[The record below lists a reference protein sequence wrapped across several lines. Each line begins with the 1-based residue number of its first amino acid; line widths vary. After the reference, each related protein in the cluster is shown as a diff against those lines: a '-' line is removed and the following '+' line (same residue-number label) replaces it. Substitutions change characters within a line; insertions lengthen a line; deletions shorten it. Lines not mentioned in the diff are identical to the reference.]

1 MPKRKAP
8 PKLSGLLGSDDE
20 DIMQVEGTETQETH
34 EPPTKKRR
42 GRPRTSNENVTETKP
57 TKPATR
63 TRKKQAAVAAAE
75 PEPTANKKP
84 TRRGRPR
91 GNSRAAQDAET
102 SAQAAETED
111 MVSEQEDADNQENE
125 DPLVSRNT
133 KKQPSKAAKA
143 APARSRGRPRAV
155 STQLYTDGE
164 FQFTPSGSSGSRH
177 VSFQDPHTKQAE
189 MSPLARAASLGGR
202 EPEVEDSQQ
211 NEQPAAELVDETI
224 IHGEPVHNRK
234 SMSPAKNARSRLS
247 ILGNSQDPSPRKR
260 KLGGTDS
267 EQGGDPELRR
277 RLGELTKKHD
287 ALESKYRNLREIGI
301 VEANTNME
309 KLRKQSETVTKAS
322 NELVASLKAEIDT
335 QRKLGLQS
343 RGLQKQLKDRDDEL
357 ARLKSSADET
367 QEQLASAQSEVKALQ
382 TKLAAAR
389 NTAASLEGA
398 SKVPG
403 SAIKGGAANRANAAA
418 TAEAAQASQL
428 AQLKEDL
435 YSDLTGLIVRDVKN
449 RESDYLYDCIQTGI
463 NGTLHFHLVVPKAS
477 ADYDKTEFQYL
488 PHLDPNRDR
497 DLVNLLP
504 DFLTVDITFVR
515 GQAAKFYTR
524 VIDALTKRRSLPAQ

>member
-8 PKLSGLLGSDDE
+8 PKISGLLGSDDE
-20 DIMQVEGTETQETH
+20 DIMQVETETQETH
-34 EPPTKKRR
+34 EPPAKKRR

-57 TKPATR
+57 TKPTTR
-63 TRKKQAAVAAAE
+63 TRKQQTAVDVSE
-75 PEPTANKKP
+75 PEPPADKKP
-84 TRRGRPR
+84 ARRGRPR
-91 GNSRAAQDAET
+91 GSSRAAQDTET
-102 SAQAAETED
+102 SVQETEAEA
-111 MVSEQEDADNQENE
+111 MVPEKENADNQENE
-125 DPLVSRNT
+125 DPRVAKNT
-133 KKQPSKAAKA
+133 KKQPPKATKA
-143 APARSRGRPRAV
+143 APARGRGRPPAV
-155 STQLYTDGE
+155 STQLQTDGE
-164 FQFTPSGSSGSRH
+164 FQFTPSGSRH
-177 VSFQDPHTKQAE
+177 VSFQGTHTEQAE
-189 MSPLARAASLGGR
+189 LSPLARAASRGR
-202 EPEVEDSQQ
+202 KEPEVEGSQQ

-224 IHGEPVHNRK
+224 IHEEPVYIRR
-234 SMSPAKNARSRLS
+234 SMSPVKNARSRLS
-247 ILGNSQDPSPRKR
+247 MLRTSQDSSPRKR
-260 KLGGTDS
+260 KLGGADS
-267 EQGGDPELRR
+267 ELGGDPELRR

-301 VEANTNME
+301 IEANTNME
-309 KLRKQSETVTKAS
+309 KLRKQTETVTKAS
-322 NELVASLKAEIDT
+322 NELIASLKAEIDA

-343 RGLQKQLKDRDDEL
+343 RALQKQLKDRDDEL
-357 ARLKSSADET
+357 ARLKSGADEA
-367 QEQLASAQSEVKALQ
+367 QAQLASAQSEVKALQ

-398 SKVPG
+398 AKVPG

-449 RESDYLYDCIQTGI
+449 RESDYLYDCIQTGV

-477 ADYDKTEFQYL
+477 TDYDKTEFQYL

-497 DLVNLLP
+497 ELVNLLP

>member
-20 DIMQVEGTETQETH
+20 DIMQVEAREEQETH
-34 EPPTKKRR
+34 EPPPKKRR
-42 GRPRTSNENVTETKP
+42 GRPRTSNENVIETKA
-57 TKPATR
+57 TRPATR
-63 TRKKQAAVAAAE
+63 TRKQQAAVAVTE
-75 PEPTANKKP
+75 PEPPADKKP
-84 TRRGRPR
+84 TRRGRPK
-91 GNSRAAQDAET
+91 GSSRAQDAET
-102 SAQAAETED
+102 SVQATEAEA
-111 MVSEQEDADNQENE
+111 MVPEQNDADQDDTDNQENE
-125 DPLVSRNT
+125 DPRVSRNT
-133 KKQPSKAAKA
+133 KKQPPKTTKA
-143 APARSRGRPRAV
+143 APARGRGRPRAV
-155 STQLYTDGE
+155 STQLQTDGE
-164 FQFTPSGSSGSRH
+164 FQFTPSGSRH
-177 VSFQDPHTKQAE
+177 VSFEETHIEQADPG
-189 MSPLARAASLGGR
+189 PLVRAASQGR
-202 EPEVEDSQQ
+202 NEPEVEDSQQ
-211 NEQPAAELVDETI
+211 TEQPAAELVDETI
-224 IHGEPVHNRK
+224 IHEEPTYNRK
-234 SMSPAKNARSRLS
+234 SMSPVKNARSRLS
-247 ILGNSQDPSPRKR
+247 MLRHSQDSSPRKR
-260 KLGGTDS
+260 KLGGSDS
-267 EQGGDPELRR
+267 EQGDPELRR
-277 RLGELTKKHD
+277 RLGELTKKYES
-287 ALESKYRNLREIGI
+287 LENKYRNLREIGI
-301 VEANTNME
+301 VEATTNME
-309 KLRKQSETVTKAS
+309 KLRKQSETVTEVS
-322 NELVASLKAEIDT
+322 NELVASLKAEIDA

-357 ARLKSSADET
+357 ARLKYSADEA
-367 QEQLASAQSEVKALQ
+367 QAQLASAQSEVKALH

-398 SKVPG
+398 AKVPG
-403 SAIKGGAANRANAAA
+403 SAIKGVANRANAVVN
-418 TAEAAQASQL
+418 AEAAQASQL

-463 NGTLHFHLVVPKAS
+463 NGTLHFHLVVPKVS

>member
-20 DIMQVEGTETQETH
+20 DIMQVAATETQENH
-34 EPPTKKRR
+34 EPPAKKRR
-42 GRPRTSNENVTETKP
+42 GRPRTSNENVTETQP
-57 TKPATR
+57 TRPTRPVTR
-63 TRKKQAAVAAAE
+63 TRKQQAAVSVAE
-75 PEPTANKKP
+75 PEPPANKKP
-84 TRRGRPR
+84 VRRGRPR
-91 GNSRAAQDAET
+91 GSSRAAQDTET
-102 SAQAAETED
+102 PVQETETEA
-111 MVSEQEDADNQENE
+111 MVPEQEDADNQENE
-125 DPLVSRNT
+125 KPLASRNT
-133 KKQPSKAAKA
+133 KKQPPKAAKA
-143 APARSRGRPRAV
+143 APASSRGRPRAV
-155 STQLYTDGE
+155 SIQLQTDGE
-164 FQFTPSGSSGSRH
+164 FEFTPSGSQH
-177 VSFQDPHTKQAE
+177 VSFQETHTEQADL
-189 MSPLARAASLGGR
+189 SPLARAASRGVK

-224 IHGEPVHNRK
+224 IHDEPAYNRK
-234 SMSPAKNARSRLS
+234 LMSPVKNARSRLS
-247 ILGNSQDPSPRKR
+247 MLHNPQESSPRKR
-260 KLGGTDS
+260 KLGGTGS

-322 NELVASLKAEIDT
+322 NELVASLKAELDA

-357 ARLKSSADET
+357 ARLKSGADEA
-367 QEQLASAQSEVKALQ
+367 QAQLASAQSEVKALQ

-398 SKVPG
+398 AKVPG
-403 SAIKGGAANRANAAA
+403 NTIKGGAANRANAAA

-449 RESDYLYDCIQTGI
+449 RELDYLYDCIQTGI

>member
-20 DIMQVEGTETQETH
+20 DIMQIEATGTQETH
-34 EPPTKKRR
+34 EPPAKKRR

-57 TKPATR
+57 TKPTTR
-63 TRKKQAAVAAAE
+63 TRKQQAAVAAAE
-75 PEPTANKKP
+75 PEPPANKKP
-84 TRRGRPR
+84 ARRGRPR
-91 GNSRAAQDAET
+91 GNSRAAQDVET
-102 SAQAAETED
+102 SAQATEMED

-125 DPLVSRNT
+125 DPFVPRNT
-133 KKQPSKAAKA
+133 KKQPPKAAKA
-143 APARSRGRPRAV
+143 APTRSRGRPRAV
-155 STQLYTDGE
+155 STQPHTDGE
-164 FQFTPSGSSGSRH
+164 FQFTPSGSRH
-177 VSFQDPHTKQAE
+177 VSFQDPHAEQAE
-189 MSPLARAASLGGR
+189 TSPLARAASLGGK
-202 EPEVEDSQQ
+202 EPEVKESQQ
-211 NEQPAAELVDETI
+211 NEQPAAEVVDNI
-224 IHGEPVHNRK
+224 IHEEPAYHRK
-234 SMSPAKNARSRLS
+234 SMSPVKNARSRLS
-247 ILGNSQDPSPRKR
+247 MLRNSQDPSPRKR
-260 KLGGTDS
+260 KLGGTDF

-357 ARLKSSADET
+357 ARLKSTADEA

-398 SKVPG
+398 AKVPG

>member
-20 DIMQVEGTETQETH
+20 DIMQVEATETQETH
-34 EPPTKKRR
+34 EPPAKKRR

-63 TRKKQAAVAAAE
+63 TRKQQAAVAAAE
-75 PEPTANKKP
+75 PEPPANKKP
-84 TRRGRPR
+84 ARRGRPK

-102 SAQAAETED
+102 SAQATEMED
-111 MVSEQEDADNQENE
+111 MVSEQEEADNQENE

-133 KKQPSKAAKA
+133 KKQPSKAAKPG
-143 APARSRGRPRAV
+143 PARSRGRPRAV
-155 STQLYTDGE
+155 STQLHTDGE
-164 FQFTPSGSSGSRH
+164 FQFTPSGSRH
-177 VSFQDPHTKQAE
+177 VSFQDPHTEQAE
-189 MSPLARAASLGGR
+189 TSLEGK
-202 EPEVEDSQQ
+202 EPEVEYSQQ
-211 NEQPAAELVDETI
+211 NEQPAAEVVDETI
-224 IHGEPVHNRK
+224 IHEEPAYNRK
-234 SMSPAKNARSRLS
+234 SMSPVKNARSRLS
-247 ILGNSQDPSPRKR
+247 ILRNSQDPSPRKR

-357 ARLKSSADET
+357 ARLKSSADEA

-398 SKVPG
+398 AKVPG

>member
-20 DIMQVEGTETQETH
+20 DIMRVETTETQETH

-63 TRKKQAAVAAAE
+63 TRKKQAAAAVAE
-75 PEPTANKKP
+75 PEPPANKKP
-84 TRRGRPR
+84 ARRGRPR

-102 SAQAAETED
+102 SAQATEVED

-125 DPLVSRNT
+125 APLVSKNT
-133 KKQPSKAAKA
+133 KKQPPKAAKA
-143 APARSRGRPRAV
+143 APARSRGRPGAV
-155 STQLYTDGE
+155 STKFHTDGE
-164 FQFTPSGSSGSRH
+164 FQFTPSGSRH
-177 VSFQDPHTKQAE
+177 VSFQDPHKEQAE
-189 MSPLARAASLGGR
+189 TSPLARAASLGGK

-211 NEQPAAELVDETI
+211 NKQPAAELVDETI
-224 IHGEPVHNRK
+224 INEEPAHNRK
-234 SMSPAKNARSRLS
+234 SMSPVKNARSRLS
-247 ILGNSQDPSPRKR
+247 ILRHSQDPSPRKR
-260 KLGGTDS
+260 KFGGADS

-277 RLGELTKKHD
+277 RLGEMTKKHD
-287 ALESKYRNLREIGI
+287 ALESKYRNLREIGV

-309 KLRKQSETVTKAS
+309 KLRKQSEAVTKAS
-322 NELVASLKAEIDT
+322 NELVISLKAEIDT

-343 RGLQKQLKDRDDEL
+343 RGLQKQLKERDDEL

-367 QEQLASAQSEVKALQ
+367 QGQLASAQSEVKALQ

-504 DFLTVDITFVR
+504 DFLAVDITFVR

>member
-20 DIMQVEGTETQETH
+20 DIMQVEAAETKETH
-34 EPPTKKRR
+34 EPPAKKRR
-42 GRPRTSNENVTETKP
+42 GRPRTSNENMTETK
-57 TKPATR
+57 TSKPATR
-63 TRKKQAAVAAAE
+63 TRKQQGAIAIAE
-75 PEPTANKKP
+75 PEPPANKKP
-84 TRRGRPR
+84 ARRGRPR
-91 GNSRAAQDAET
+91 GAAQDAET
-102 SAQAAETED
+102 PVQATEAEN
-111 MVSEQEDADNQENE
+111 MVPEQEDEDKQE
-125 DPLVSRNT
+125 DGDSLVSRNT
-133 KKQPSKAAKA
+133 KKQPVEAARA

-155 STQLYTDGE
+155 STQLLTDGE
-164 FQFTPSGSSGSRH
+164 FEFTPSGSRNI
-177 VSFQDPHTKQAE
+177 SFQETHTEQE
-189 MSPLARAASLGGR
+189 PSPLARATSRDGK

-211 NEQPAAELVDETI
+211 NDQPATELGDETA
-224 IHGEPVHNRK
+224 IHKEPAYNRK
-234 SMSPAKNARSRLS
+234 SMSPVKNARSRLS
-247 ILGNSQDPSPRKR
+247 MSRNSQDSSPRKR
-260 KLGGTDS
+260 KLGGTDA

-287 ALESKYRNLREIGI
+287 ALEIKYRNLREIGI

-322 NELVASLKAEIDT
+322 NELVASLKAELDA
-335 QRKLGLQS
+335 QRKLGLQT
-343 RGLQKQLKDRDDEL
+343 RGLQKQLKDRDVEL
-357 ARLKSSADET
+357 ARLKSGADEA
-367 QEQLASAQSEVKALQ
+367 QAQLASAQSEVRALQ

-398 SKVPG
+398 AKVPG
-403 SAIKGGAANRANAAA
+403 SAIKGGPANRANAAA

-435 YSDLTGLIVRDVKN
+435 YSDLTGLIIRDVKN
-449 RESDYLYDCIQTGI
+449 RELDYLYDCLQTGV
-463 NGTLHFHLVVPKAS
+463 NGTLHFHLVVPKVS
-477 ADYDKTEFQYL
+477 TDYDKTEFQYL
-488 PHLDPNRDR
+488 PHLDANRDR

>member
-20 DIMQVEGTETQETH
+20 DIMQVKATETQETH
-34 EPPTKKRR
+34 EPPAKKRR
-42 GRPRTSNENVTETKP
+42 GRPRTSTENVTETKP
-57 TKPATR
+57 TKPAKSATR
-63 TRKKQAAVAAAE
+63 TRKQQPAEAE
-75 PEPTANKKP
+75 PEPPADKKP
-84 TRRGRPR
+84 TRRGQPR
-91 GNSRAAQDAET
+91 GSSRAAQDAEA
-102 SAQAAETED
+102 SVQATEVEAMEPEQDDAE
-111 MVSEQEDADNQENE
+111 NLENE
-125 DPLVSRNT
+125 DPLVSTNA
-133 KKQPSKAAKA
+133 KKQPPKVVKV
-143 APARSRGRPRAV
+143 ARARGRGRPRAV
-155 STQLYTDGE
+155 STQLETDGE
-164 FQFTPSGSSGSRH
+164 FQFTPSGSRH
-177 VSFQDPHTKQAE
+177 ISFQETHTKQAE
-189 MSPLARAASLGGR
+189 PSPLTRAASRGSN

-211 NEQPAAELVDETI
+211 NEQPTAELVDEAI
-224 IHGEPVHNRK
+224 IHEEPAYYHK
-234 SMSPAKNARSRLS
+234 SMSPVKNARSRLS
-247 ILGNSQDPSPRKR
+247 MLRNSQDSSPRKR
-260 KLGGTDS
+260 KFGGTDFD
-267 EQGGDPELRR
+267 QGGDPELRR

-322 NELVASLKAEIDT
+322 NELVASLKAEIDA

-357 ARLKSSADET
+357 ARLKFGTDEAHA
-367 QEQLASAQSEVKALQ
+367 QLVSAQSEVKALQ

-435 YSDLTGLIVRDVKN
+435 YSDLTGLIIRDVKN

-463 NGTLHFHLVVPKAS
+463 NGTLHFHLVVPKVS

-504 DFLTVDITFVR
+504 DFLAVDITFVR

>member
-20 DIMQVEGTETQETH
+20 DIMQVETTETQETH
-34 EPPTKKRR
+34 EPPAKKRR
-42 GRPRTSNENVTETKP
+42 GKPRASNENVTETKP

-63 TRKKQAAVAAAE
+63 TRKQQAAVAVAE
-75 PEPTANKKP
+75 PEPPANKKP
-84 TRRGRPR
+84 ARRGRPR

-102 SAQAAETED
+102 SAQATETED
-111 MVSEQEDADNQENE
+111 MVPEQEDADNQENE
-125 DPLVSRNT
+125 DPLVSSNT
-133 KKQPSKAAKA
+133 KKQPPKAAKA
-143 APARSRGRPRAV
+143 APARGRGRPRAV
-155 STQLYTDGE
+155 STQLQTDGE
-164 FQFTPSGSSGSRH
+164 FQFTPSDSRH
-177 VSFQDPHTKQAE
+177 VSFQETHTEQAE
-189 MSPLARAASLGGR
+189 PSPLARAASLGR
-202 EPEVEDSQQ
+202 VEPEVEDSQP
-211 NEQPAAELVDETI
+211 NEQPAAELVHETI
-224 IHGEPVHNRK
+224 THEGTAYNRK
-234 SMSPAKNARSRLS
+234 SMSPVKNARSRLS
-247 ILGNSQDPSPRKR
+247 MLRNSQDSSPRKR

-309 KLRKQSETVTKAS
+309 KLRKQNETVTKAS
-322 NELVASLKAEIDT
+322 NELVASLKAEMDA

-357 ARLKSSADET
+357 ARLKSSADEA

-389 NTAASLEGA
+389 NTAASLEVA

-418 TAEAAQASQL
+418 TAEAAQASHL

-449 RESDYLYDCIQTGI
+449 KESDYLYDCIQTGI
-463 NGTLHFHLVVPKAS
+463 NGTLHFHLVVPKHS
-477 ADYDKTEFQYL
+477 TDYDKTEFQYL

>member
-1 MPKRKAP
+1 
-8 PKLSGLLGSDDE
+8 
-20 DIMQVEGTETQETH
+20 MQVEATETQETH
-34 EPPTKKRR
+34 EPPAKKRR
-42 GRPRTSNENVTETKP
+42 GRPRTSNENVTETKS

-63 TRKKQAAVAAAE
+63 TKKQQATVAAAE
-75 PEPTANKKP
+75 PEPATNKKP
-84 TRRGRPR
+84 ARRGRPR
-91 GNSRAAQDAET
+91 GNSSVAEDTET
-102 SAQAAETED
+102 SAQATEAED
-111 MVSEQEDADNQENE
+111 MVPEKDDADKQENE
-125 DPLVSRNT
+125 DPFVSRNI
-133 KKQPSKAAKA
+133 KKQLPKAPKA
-143 APARSRGRPRAV
+143 APARGRGRPRAV
-155 STQLYTDGE
+155 STQPQTDGE
-164 FQFTPSGSSGSRH
+164 FQFTPSGSRH
-177 VSFQDPHTKQAE
+177 VSFKETRTEQTE
-189 MSPLARAASLGGR
+189 LSPLARATSLGR
-202 EPEVEDSQQ
+202 KEPEVEDSQS

-224 IHGEPVHNRK
+224 IHEEPAYNRK
-234 SMSPAKNARSRLS
+234 SMSPMKSARSRLFM
-247 ILGNSQDPSPRKR
+247 LRTSQDSSPRKR
-260 KLGGTDS
+260 KLGGTES

-277 RLGELTKKHD
+277 RLGELTKKYD
-287 ALESKYRNLREIGI
+287 ALESKFRNLREIGI

-309 KLRKQSETVTKAS
+309 KLRKQNEIVTKAS
-322 NELVASLKAEIDT
+322 NELVSSLRAEMDA

-357 ARLKSSADET
+357 ARLKSSADAA

-403 SAIKGGAANRANAAA
+403 SAIKGGASNRANAAA

-449 RESDYLYDCIQTGI
+449 RELDYLYDCIQTGI
-463 NGTLHFHLVVPKAS
+463 NGTLHFHLVVPKVS
-477 ADYDKTEFQYL
+477 TDYDKTEFQYL

-497 DLVNLLP
+497 DLINLLP
-504 DFLTVDITFVR
+504 DFLAVDITFVR

>member
-20 DIMQVEGTETQETH
+20 DIMQVEATETQETH
-34 EPPTKKRR
+34 EPPAKKRR

-57 TKPATR
+57 AKPAKPATR
-63 TRKKQAAVAAAE
+63 TRKQKAAVATAD
-75 PEPTANKKP
+75 PEPPTNKKP

-91 GNSRAAQDAET
+91 GNSRTAQDAET
-102 SAQAAETED
+102 SAQATETEA

-133 KKQPSKAAKA
+133 KKQPPKAAKA
-143 APARSRGRPRAV
+143 AAARSRGRPRGV
-155 STQLYTDGE
+155 STHTDGE
-164 FQFTPSGSSGSRH
+164 FQFTPSGSRH
-177 VSFQDPHTKQAE
+177 VSFQAPHTEQAE
-189 MSPLARAASLGGR
+189 TSPLARAASLGGK

-224 IHGEPVHNRK
+224 IHEEPAYNRK
-234 SMSPAKNARSRLS
+234 SMSPMKNARSRLS
-247 ILGNSQDPSPRKR
+247 ILRNSQDPSPRKR
-260 KLGGTDS
+260 KLGSTDS

-277 RLGELTKKHD
+277 RLGELTKRHD

-335 QRKLGLQS
+335 QRKLGLQT

-357 ARLKSSADET
+357 ARLKSSADEA

>member
-8 PKLSGLLGSDDE
+8 PKLSGLLGSDNE
-20 DIMQVEGTETQETH
+20 DIMQVEATETH
-34 EPPTKKRR
+34 GIYEPPAKKRR

-57 TKPATR
+57 TRLATR
-63 TRKKQAAVAAAE
+63 TRNQKAAVSVAE
-75 PEPTANKKP
+75 LEPPANKKP
-84 TRRGRPR
+84 ARRGRPR
-91 GNSRAAQDAET
+91 GSSRAAQDAET
-102 SAQAAETED
+102 LVQETEAEAI
-111 MVSEQEDADNQENE
+111 VPEQEDADNQENE
-125 DPLVSRNT
+125 KPLASRNT
-133 KKQPSKAAKA
+133 KKQPPKA
-143 APARSRGRPRAV
+143 APARARGRPRAV
-155 STQLYTDGE
+155 SIQLQTDGE
-164 FQFTPSGSSGSRH
+164 FEFTPSGSRH
-177 VSFQDPHTKQAE
+177 VSFQVTHPEQDE
-189 MSPLARAASLGGR
+189 LSPLARAASQGR
-202 EPEVEDSQQ
+202 KKPEVEDSQQ
-211 NEQPAAELVDETI
+211 YEQPAAELVDETI
-224 IHGEPVHNRK
+224 IHDEPAYNRK
-234 SMSPAKNARSRLS
+234 SISPVKNPRSRLS
-247 ILGNSQDPSPRKR
+247 MLPNPQDSSPRKR

-277 RLGELTKKHD
+277 RLGELTKKND

-301 VEANTNME
+301 VEANANME

-322 NELVASLKAEIDT
+322 NELVASLKAELDA

-357 ARLKSSADET
+357 ARLKSGADEA
-367 QEQLASAQSEVKALQ
+367 QAQLASVQSEVKALQ

-398 SKVPG
+398 AKVPG
-403 SAIKGGAANRANAAA
+403 NAIKGGATNRANAAA
-418 TAEAAQASQL
+418 TAEAAQASRL

-449 RESDYLYDCIQTGI
+449 RELDYLYDCIQTGI
-463 NGTLHFHLVVPKAS
+463 NGTLHFHLVVPKVS

-497 DLVNLLP
+497 ELVNLLP

-524 VIDALTKRRSLPAQ
+524 VIDALAKRRSLAAQ

>member
-8 PKLSGLLGSDDE
+8 SKLSGLLGSEDE
-20 DIMQVEGTETQETH
+20 DIMQVEATETQETH
-34 EPPTKKRR
+34 EPPAKKRR

-63 TRKKQAAVAAAE
+63 TRKQQAAVAAAE
-75 PEPTANKKP
+75 PESPANKKP
-84 TRRGRPR
+84 ARRGRPR
-91 GNSRAAQDAET
+91 GNSRTAQDAKIST
-102 SAQAAETED
+102 QATEAED
-111 MVSEQEDADNQENE
+111 MIPEHEDADNQENE

-133 KKQPSKAAKA
+133 KKHPPKAAKA
-143 APARSRGRPRAV
+143 APARGRGQPRAA
-155 STQLYTDGE
+155 STQLQTDGE
-164 FQFTPSGSSGSRH
+164 FQFTPSGSQY
-177 VSFQDPHTKQAE
+177 VSFQEARTEEADP
-189 MSPLARAASLGGR
+189 SPLARATSLGR
-202 EPEVEDSQQ
+202 KEPEVENSQP
-211 NEQPAAELVDETI
+211 NGQPATELVDETI
-224 IHGEPVHNRK
+224 IQEGLVYNRR
-234 SMSPAKNARSRLS
+234 SMSPVKNSRSRLS
-247 ILGNSQDPSPRKR
+247 MLRNPQDSSPRKR

-267 EQGGDPELRR
+267 EQSGDPELRR

-301 VEANTNME
+301 AEANTNME
-309 KLRKQSETVTKAS
+309 KLRKQNEIVTKAS
-322 NELVASLKAEIDT
+322 NELVASLKAEMDA

-357 ARLKSSADET
+357 ARLRSNADEA

-463 NGTLHFHLVVPKAS
+463 NGTLHFHLVVPKVS
-477 ADYDKTEFQYL
+477 TDYDKTEFQYL

>member
-20 DIMQVEGTETQETH
+20 DIMQVEATETQETH
-34 EPPTKKRR
+34 EPPAKRRR

-57 TKPATR
+57 AKPATR
-63 TRKKQAAVAAAE
+63 TRKQQAAVATADAE
-75 PEPTANKKP
+75 PPTNKKT
-84 TRRGRPR
+84 TRRGRPT
-91 GNSRAAQDAET
+91 GNSRTAQDAET
-102 SAQAAETED
+102 SAQATETEA
-111 MVSEQEDADNQENE
+111 MVSEQEDTDNQENE
-125 DPLVSRNT
+125 DPRVSRNT
-133 KKQPSKAAKA
+133 KKLPPKAAKA
-143 APARSRGRPRAV
+143 AAARSRGRPRGV
-155 STQLYTDGE
+155 STQLHTDGE
-164 FQFTPSGSSGSRH
+164 FQFTPSGSRH
-177 VSFQDPHTKQAE
+177 VSFQAPHTEQVE
-189 MSPLARAASLGGR
+189 TSPLARAASLGGK

-224 IHGEPVHNRK
+224 IHEEPAYNRK
-234 SMSPAKNARSRLS
+234 SMSPVKNARSRLS
-247 ILGNSQDPSPRKR
+247 ILRNSQDPSPRKR

-322 NELVASLKAEIDT
+322 NELIASLKAEIDT
-335 QRKLGLQS
+335 QRKLGLQT

-357 ARLKSSADET
+357 ARLKSSADEA

-398 SKVPG
+398 AKVPG

-477 ADYDKTEFQYL
+477 GDYDKTEFQYL